1 MLYPMEVAV
10 EVVPFLRSLSEA
22 SGVSGYEQQVR
33 DLVTEQYAALADE
46 VRVDAM
52 GSVIAL
58 KNGAGTAPRRRV
70 MLAGHMDEIGLIVS
84 TIDQGFLRFNSVGG
98 FDQRTLMGQ
107 EVVVHA
113 RRDLPGIIGSRPPH
127 VLSPEERNKPVPME
141 DLFIDVG
148 LAQPELQEVV
158 RVGDLITIRRPFL
171 ELQNGMVCGK
181 ALDDRAAVVSVAVCL
196 DMLQTLKHEW
206 DVFAVA
212 TVQEELG
219 VRGAITSTYGIA
231 PDIGIAIDVGFGK
244 QPGVS
249 EEYSIDLD
257 KGPALAIGPNIHP
270 AMFSELKRVADAF
283 EIPVQVEVAPR
294 PTGTDARAIQVTR
307 EGIPTALLSI
317 PLRNMHTP
325 IEMLAVKD
333 LVRTGH
339 LMAQFIA
346 ALDGAFMDK
355 LSWEEEGA

>member
-1 MLYPMEVAV
+1 M

-127 VLSPEERNKPVPME
+127 VLSPEERNKPVP
-141 DLFIDVG
+141 
-148 LAQPELQEVV
+148 
-158 RVGDLITIRRPFL
+158 
-171 ELQNGMVCGK
+171 
-181 ALDDRAAVVSVAVCL
+181 
-196 DMLQTLKHEW
+196 
-206 DVFAVA
+206 
-212 TVQEELG
+212 
-219 VRGAITSTYGIA
+219 
-231 PDIGIAIDVGFGK
+231 
-244 QPGVS
+244 
-249 EEYSIDLD
+249 
-257 KGPALAIGPNIHP
+257 
-270 AMFSELKRVADAF
+270 
-283 EIPVQVEVAPR
+283 
-294 PTGTDARAIQVTR
+294 
-307 EGIPTALLSI
+307 
-317 PLRNMHTP
+317 
-325 IEMLAVKD
+325 
-333 LVRTGH
+333 
-339 LMAQFIA
+339 
-346 ALDGAFMDK
+346 
-355 LSWEEEGA
+355 